1 MERLLIPYTVVN
13 LVVFALYG
21 IDKYKAIHRQWRIPE
36 ATLLGAAV
44 IGVFGALAGMYVCR
58 HKTKKPKFVITVP
71 VIAVIEIGM
80 FLYFFA
86 G

>member
-1 MERLLIPYTVVN
+1 MERVVISYMIVN
-13 LVVFALYG
+13 LVVFTLYG

-44 IGVFGALAGMYVCR
+44 FGVFGALTGMYVWH
-58 HKTKKPKFVITVP
+58 HKTKKPKFVITVF
-71 VIAVIEIGM
+71 VIAVIEIGV
-80 FLYFFA
+80 FLCVFA